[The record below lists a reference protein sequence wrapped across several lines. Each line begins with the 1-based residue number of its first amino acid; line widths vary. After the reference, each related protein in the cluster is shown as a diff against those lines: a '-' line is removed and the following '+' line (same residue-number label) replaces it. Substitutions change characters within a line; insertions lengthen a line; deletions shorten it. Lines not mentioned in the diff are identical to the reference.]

1 MHGTLDISA
10 NHLPSRAQELGE
22 MLRRKREALDPK
34 RLGIGRVGRIRTPGL
49 RREEVAAR
57 ADIGI
62 TWYTKLEQ
70 GREIR
75 VSPRVLFAVAHALEF
90 NVFETEHLFRLAG
103 LPVPARLDNPRVCE
117 PLTPASQ
124 RILDQLCPYPAVI
137 QTKRYNIRG
146 FNEAYRR
153 LVGVDLNALPL
164 EDRNC
169 IYLSLVNPAWRASQA
184 DPDEVLA
191 SMAALFRASM
201 AEHRDDP
208 SWELQLE
215 RYMSV
220 SDQFRI
226 VWDRYQLK
234 AIENVVKR
242 FRLADGTIL
251 ALQSNNW
258 WASPSNDE
266 RMIVYMP
273 VDDAGAE
280 ALKAMMKRKRAC

>member
-1 MHGTLDISA
+1 MHGTLDIA
-10 NHLPSRAQELGE
+10 PNHMLSRAQELGE
-22 MLRRKREALDPK
+22 LLRRRRETLDPV
-34 RLGIGRVGRIRTPGL
+34 RLGLSRVGRVRTPGL

-70 GREIR
+70 GRPIR
-75 VSPRVLFAVAHALEF
+75 VSPRVLLSVAQALEF
-90 NVFETEHLFRLAG
+90 NEVETEHLFRLAN
-103 LPVPARLDNPRVCE
+103 LPVPPRLDSPQVCK
-117 PLTPASQ
+117 PLTAAIQ
-124 RILDQLCPYPAVI
+124 HILDQLCPYPALI
-137 QTKRYNIRG
+137 QTQRYNIRG

-153 LVGVDLNALPL
+153 LVGVDLHAIPA

-184 DPDEVLA
+184 DPDEMLA
-191 SMAALFRASM
+191 HMAALFRASM
-201 AEHRDDP
+201 AEHLDDP
-208 SWELQLE
+208 VWERQLE
-215 RYMSV
+215 RYMSA

-234 AIENVVKR
+234 GIENAVKR

-258 WASPSNDE
+258 WASPSNDD
-266 RMIVYMP
+266 RMIVYTP
-273 VDDAGAE
+273 VDEVGAE
-280 ALKAMMKRKRAC
+280 RLKAMMKRRRAC

>member
-1 MHGTLDISA
+1 MHGTLDTA
-10 NHLPSRAQELGE
+10 PNHLLSRAEELGE
-22 MLRRKREALDPK
+22 MLCRRREILDPK
-34 RLGIGRVGRIRTPGL
+34 RLGLGRAGRVRTPGL

-70 GREIR
+70 GRPIR
-75 VSPRVLFAVAHALEF
+75 VSPRVLFAVAQALEF
-90 NVFETEHLFRLAG
+90 NEIETEHLFRLAN
-103 LPVPARLDNPRVCE
+103 LPVPPRLENPRICE
-117 PLTPASQ
+117 PLTAASQ
-124 RILDQLCPYPAVI
+124 GILDQLCPYPALI

-153 LVGVDLNALPL
+153 VVGVDLNAVPL

-184 DPDEVLA
+184 DPDEMLA
-191 SMAALFRASM
+191 NMAALFRASM
-201 AEHRDDP
+201 AEHHDDP
-208 SWELQLE
+208 VWERQLE
-215 RYMSV
+215 RYMTA

-234 AIENVVKR
+234 GIENAIKR

-258 WASPSNDE
+258 WASPSNDD
-266 RMIVYMP
+266 RMIVYTP
-273 VDDAGAE
+273 IDEAGAE
-280 ALKAMMKRKRAC
+280 RLKAIMKRKRTC

>member
-1 MHGTLDISA
+1 MHGTLDIA
-10 NHLPSRAQELGE
+10 AAHLPSRAEELGE
-22 MLRRKREALDPK
+22 MLRRRREALDPK
-34 RLGIGRVGRIRTPGL
+34 RMGLGRIGRIRTPGL

-70 GREIR
+70 GRPIR
-75 VSPRVLFAVAHALEF
+75 VSPRVLLAVAQALEF
-90 NVFETEHLFRLAG
+90 NEFETEHLFRLAN
-103 LPVPARLDNPRVCE
+103 LPIPPRLEGTRVCE
-117 PLTPASQ
+117 PLTDASQ
-124 RILDQLCPYPAVI
+124 RILDHLSPYPALI

-146 FNEAYRR
+146 FNDAYRR

-184 DPDEVLA
+184 DPDEMLA
-191 SMAALFRASM
+191 HMAALFRASM

-208 SWELQLE
+208 SWERQLE
-215 RYMSV
+215 RYMNA

-234 AIENVVKR
+234 GIENKVKR

-251 ALQSNNW
+251 PLLSNNW
-258 WASPSNDE
+258 WSSPSNDD
-266 RMIVYMP
+266 RMIVYTP
-273 VDDAGAE
+273 IDDAGAE
-280 ALKAMMKRKRAC
+280 MLKSLLKRKKSC

>member
-1 MHGTLDISA
+1 MHGTLDMAA
-10 NHLPSRAQELGE
+10 NHLPSRAQELGD
-22 MLRRKREALDPK
+22 MLRRRRETLDPN
-34 RLGIGRVGRIRTPGL
+34 RLGLGRVGRIRTPGL
-49 RREEVAAR
+49 RREEVATR

-70 GREIR
+70 GRPIR
-75 VSPRVLFAVAHALEF
+75 VSPRVLFSVAQALEF
-90 NVFETEHLFRLAG
+90 NELETEHLFRLAS
-103 LPVPARLDNPRVCE
+103 LPVPPRLENPRICE
-117 PLTPASQ
+117 PLTAASQ
-124 RILDQLCPYPAVI
+124 HILDHLCPYPALI

-153 LVGVDLNALPL
+153 LVGVDLNAIPL

-184 DPDEVLA
+184 DPDEMLA
-191 SMAALFRASM
+191 NMAALFRASM

-208 SWELQLE
+208 AWERQLE
-215 RYMSV
+215 RYMSA

-234 AIENVVKR
+234 GIENVVKR

-258 WASPSNDE
+258 WASPSNDD
-266 RMIVYMP
+266 RMIVYTP
-273 VDDAGAE
+273 IDEIGAE
-280 ALKAMMKRKRAC
+280 RLKAAMKRKRAC